1 MPEVAFVNGEFMALE
16 KAVIPIEDRG
26 FQFAD
31 GVYEVIAT
39 YKGEPYAL
47 GEHLDRLE
55 RSLRELHVKMDIR
68 DYGLEGL
75 IAEGICRSGFSES
88 LVYIQITR
96 GVAPRHHEFPGP
108 EIKPTVV
115 MTIKELH
122 RLPSSRY
129 DEGVRVISKP
139 DFRWKRCD
147 IKSVS
152 LLANILAKQQAIEA
166 GAFEAFL
173 FDEQGR
179 ITEGSSTS
187 AFCIRAGTLWATPS
201 GPHILPSITRGI
213 LLDLA
218 RRIQLPVREEFCSLE
233 DYFAAD
239 EVLLAGTSAE
249 AIGVVQIDDVVIGE
263 GVPGPNTVR
272 LRNAFLHTVE

>member
-1 MPEVAFVNGEFMALE
+1 MALE
-16 KAVIPIEDRG
+16 KAMIPIEDRG

-39 YKGEPYAL
+39 YKGRPYAL
-47 GEHLDRLE
+47 EEHLERLE
-55 RSLRELHVKMDIR
+55 RSLKELHIKMDIR
-68 DYGLEGL
+68 DYGLERI
-75 IAEGICRSGFSES
+75 IAEGVCRSGFNES
-88 LVYIQITR
+88 LIYIQITR

-115 MTIKELH
+115 MTIKELS
-122 RLPSSRY
+122 RLPSARY

-139 DFRWKRCD
+139 DLRWKRCD

-166 GAFEAFL
+166 GAFETFL

-179 ITEGSSTS
+179 ITEGASTS

-213 LLDLA
+213 LLEMA
-218 RRIQLPVREEFCSLE
+218 RKIEIPIQEEFCSLE
-233 DYFAAD
+233 DYLGAD
-239 EVLLAGTSAE
+239 EVFLAGTSAE

-263 GVPGPNTVR
+263 GKPGPLTMR
-272 LRNAFLHTVE
+272 LRKAFLQTVD